1 MFILLD
7 PPLHGFAVYDTIP
20 SAGGNAVSVALF
32 EGEELKGNR
41 SLKPPTETVSSYSYS
56 PP

>member
-1 MFILLD
+1 L
-7 PPLHGFAVYDTIP
+7 PEHTHGFAVYDTIP

-41 SLKPPTETVSSYSYS
+41 SLKPPTEAVASYSYS

>member
-1 MFILLD
+1 MFVLLA
-7 PPLHGFAVYDTIP
+7 PPLHGFAVYDCIP
-20 SAGGNAVSVALF
+20 SDGGNAVSVALF

-41 SLKPPTETVSSYSYS
+41 SLKPPTEAVASYSYS